1 MPAPGD
7 VAAPPPVDVDVC
19 VVGGGQ
25 SGLATAYHLLRANR
39 RRATPLSYV
48 VLDDR
53 DGPGAAWRDGWDSLR
68 LFSPAGYSSLPGW
81 PMPPWT
87 GEGNP
92 PASHVVDYL
101 RAYEGRYAL
110 PVVRPVHVRG
120 LAECGERRLLVD
132 AGGRGWR
139 ARAVVNAT
147 GTWSAPFWPAVPG
160 MRDFAGRQLHTRDY
174 RRPADHAG
182 ERVLV
187 VGGGNSG
194 AQVAADLA
202 LADVDVTWAC
212 AREPRLL
219 PDDVDGRRLF
229 ELATQ
234 RVRDPGAHAGVGS
247 LGDVVAVPDVRRARD
262 ERGLRAVA
270 MPERLTAAG
279 ARWADGHEAAFD
291 TVVWCTGFRPALGH
305 VGARPAGEGD
315 TVVPD
320 GWERGDHAVRSAAD
334 PRVWFVGYGDWCGP
348 ASATLIG
355 VGMAAR
361 AVAEGVAR
369 TLPDV
374 AP

>member
-1 MPAPGD
+1 MGRGGEQ
-7 VAAPPPVDVDVC
+7 VDVV

-25 SGLATAYHLLRANR
+25 SGLATAYHLLRRNR
-39 RRATPLSYV
+39 RRATPLTYV

-53 DGPGAAWRDGWDSLR
+53 DRPGAAWLDGWPSLR

-81 PMPPWT
+81 PMPKAP
-87 GEGNP
+87 GDANP
-92 PASHVVDYL
+92 LAQHVVDYL
-101 RAYEGRYAL
+101 TAYEERYDL
-110 PVVRPVHVRG
+110 PVVRPVRVRG
-120 LAECGERRLLVD
+120 ISDGDGGRLLVD
-132 AGGRGWR
+132 AGGRAWS
-139 ARAVVNAT
+139 ARAVVHAT

-160 MRDFAGRQLHTRDY
+160 MRDFAGTQVHTHDY
-174 RRPADHAG
+174 RGPAAYAG
-182 ERVLV
+182 QRVLV

-202 LADVDVTWAC
+202 LADVVVTWAA
-212 AREPRLL
+212 ARPPRLL

-234 RVRDPGAHAGVGS
+234 RVQDPDAHAGVGP

-270 MPERLTAAG
+270 MPERLTATG
-279 ARWADGHEAAFD
+279 ATWPDGTETPYDA
-291 TVVWCTGFRPALGH
+291 VVWCTGFRPALAH
-305 VGARPAGEGD
+305 VGRRHATEVPAGWD
-315 TVVPD
+315 
-320 GWERGDHAVRSAAD
+320 RGAHRVRSADD

-361 AVAEGVAR
+361 AAAEGIDGMLA
-369 TLPDV
+369 DG
-374 AP
+374 